1 MLQEQ
6 EVLILL
12 NQVIVIVVIAIVRM
26 YQAQEVLQGVHQ
38 VLPQVLI
45 QEEE

>member
-6 EVLILL
+6 EVPTLH
-12 NQVIVIVVIAIVRM
+12 NQVIVVIVIVRM
-26 YQAQEVLQGVHQ
+26 YQVQEVLQGARQ